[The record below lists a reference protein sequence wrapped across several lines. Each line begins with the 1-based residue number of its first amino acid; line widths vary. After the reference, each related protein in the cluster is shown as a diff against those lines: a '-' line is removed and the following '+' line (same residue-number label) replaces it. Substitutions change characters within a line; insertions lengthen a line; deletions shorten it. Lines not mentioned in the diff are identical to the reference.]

1 MQDDKVIEIAL
12 KALNFIADPIK
23 HLNELAEADGTKLDG
38 HAALV
43 LGKDSDWLRSH
54 AKRAL
59 QQIAELK
66 AVGGSTS
73 KTPAGACV
81 YTGGLDA
88 MFFTHTSLV
97 SNMMLRGSEI
107 NSITRAR
114 TRLPLQA
121 TIGFRDGI
129 AKLMVLTTAE
139 KPAVTAVIYL
149 HQDLKELGLAADCAD
164 GAMIQGALSCQ
175 HCVHKHK
182 LTCGNPNACKAAH
195 EHGQY
200 RTCEAYN
207 PNDECLTVLARVVKE
222 WAAVSGEHV
231 E

>member
-12 KALNFIADPIK
+12 NALNIIADPIK
-23 HLNELAEADGTKLDG
+23 HLKELAEADGTKLDG
-38 HAALV
+38 RAALV
-43 LGKDSDWLRSH
+43 LGEDSDWLRSH

-66 AVGGSTS
+66 AVGVVTS

-107 NSITRAR
+107 NRVTRAR
-114 TRLPLQA
+114 TRLPLRA
-121 TIGFRDGI
+121 TIGFRDDV
-129 AKLMVLTTAE
+129 AKLLVLTTAE
-139 KPAVTAVIYL
+139 KPAVTAVLYL
-149 HQDLKELGLAADCAD
+149 HQDLKELGLADGCAD

-207 PNDECLTVLARVVKE
+207 PNDECLTVLARVIKE

>member
-1 MQDDKVIEIAL
+1 MENDKITEIAL
-12 KALNFIADPIK
+12 NALNVIANPFQHFK
-23 HLNELAEADGTKLDG
+23 ALAEAEGTKLDG
-38 HAALV
+38 RAAIL
-43 LGKDSDWLRSH
+43 LGEDHNWLRAQ
-54 AKRAL
+54 AKTAL
-59 QQIAELK
+59 EQIAELQ
-66 AVGGSTS
+66 AVGVVLKNQS
-73 KTPAGACV
+73 GARV
-81 YTGGLDA
+81 YSGTLDA

-114 TRLPLQA
+114 TRLPLRA